1 MKNKIVFLMLIL
13 LAASLST
20 AYAGSDR
27 RLGTA
32 GAQELR
38 IPIGARGT
46 AMGGAVTANAS
57 GVESIYWNP
66 AGLASLEGT
75 EAFFSHQPYIADID
89 VNFVGVATNMSDF
102 GILGVGAKI
111 VSIGDMEETTEEFPD
126 GTGRVFNPSLS
137 VLSLSYARTLTYN
150 VTFGATGMYINERIF
165 EVSASGVAFDVGFI
179 YRPNWHGVSLG
190 MVIKNYGPEMKFSGR
205 GFDRV
210 LDLRPARPVAATFD
224 LPSSF
229 NLGMSFDF
237 LSNGPNLATVSGN
250 FCSNNYSE
258 DLWQGGLEYGY
269 DGKYFLRAGYNY
281 SQQESYLY
289 GFSFGA
295 GLTLN
300 FGNTDVTFEYS
311 WTETETFDNNQYFT
325 GRINF

>member
-1 MKNKIVFLMLIL
+1 MRKTLVFLMLVL
-13 LAASLST
+13 LAASLNM

-46 AMGGAVTANAS
+46 ALGGAVTANVS

-66 AGLASLEGT
+66 AGLANFEGT
-75 EAFFSHQPYIADID
+75 EALFSHQPYLADID
-89 VNFVGVATNMSDF
+89 INFVGVATNIQDF
-102 GILGVGAKI
+102 GTLGAAAKI
-111 VSIGDMEETTEEFPD
+111 VSIGEMEETTDQFPD
-126 GTGRVFNPSLS
+126 GTGRVFSPSLA

-150 VTFGATGMYINERIF
+150 VTFGATGMYINEKIF

-179 YRPNWHGVSLG
+179 YRPDWHGVALG
-190 MVIKNYGPEMKFSGR
+190 MVIKNYGPEMNFSGR
-205 GFDRV
+205 GFDQV
-210 LDLRPARPVAATFD
+210 LGQRPVRPISSSFD

-237 LSNGPNLATVSGN
+237 LSRGMNLATVSGN

-258 DLWQGGLEYGY
+258 DLWQGGLEYSY

-281 SQQESYLY
+281 SQQEDYIY
-289 GFSFGA
+289 GFSLGG

-300 FGNTDVTFEYS
+300 IGNTDVTFEYS
-311 WTETETFDNNQYFT
+311 WTETEVFDNNQYFT